1 MTQSR
6 KRYDRQFKVAAA
18 KVVLEGETTVV
29 DLSRE
34 LGIKD
39 AALRRWAKEHE
50 EMGEGAFPGSGSPKT
65 SKDHGILRPEK
76 QVEELERENTP
87 PKNLRA
93 FLSQDRARGIA
104 SPRSTEVILAP
115 SRRPASL

>member
-1 MTQSR
+1 MTQGR
-6 KRYDRQFKVAAA
+6 KRYGRQFKVAAA
-18 KVVLEGETTVV
+18 KVALEGETTVV

-34 LGIKD
+34 LGIKG

-50 EMGEGAFPGSGSPKT
+50 EMGEDALPGSGSPKT
-65 SKDHGILRPEK
+65 SKDHEALRPEK

-93 FLSQDRARGIA
+93 FSDQDRARGIA
-104 SPRSTEVILAP
+104 SPRSTGVILAP
-115 SRRPASL
+115 SGRLASL